1 MPEFPPDKRKRY
13 AGTCLALM
21 RAGLMFYVLLFPLG
35 IALREIGSVWVT
47 VSLLAYYA
55 LDFRDSNLAR
65 YPLKWLYAAF
75 LALIV
80 FKTLH
85 TIHFSLSWYAL
96 SHNIYKGPMLFLG
109 ALEFMRRGRDAKLL
123 AGLFAVMTF
132 YYGTAGMVEYAEQGF
147 IANKRFGNMMS
158 LALPMVLA
166 APIILRRSGAAVRWI
181 VPLAVALPGVMY
193 WAAAQARSGWIGL
206 AAACAAFAWI
216 RLGTKRTAIIFGIA
230 ALIILALSPPRM
242 NIEAIASDAR
252 WGIWSVAV
260 DIFKEYPLLGTGIN
274 TFEPAY
280 ESIGKSFDPARYDL
294 PVPHPH
300 NIYLQFLYETGLIGF
315 VIFAAFFFGQLVHA
329 IRVIRRKATRFPDPW
344 LAAATFWCASVGY
357 AVTALSAHN
366 FFRTWW
372 LGLAMTV
379 LGAAVGAAVC
389 IRREAAQKR
398 GGGA

>member
-13 AGTCLALM
+13 AGACLALM
-21 RAGLMFYVLLFPLG
+21 HAGLMFYVLLFPLG

-47 VSLLAYYA
+47 VALLAYYV

-85 TIHFSLSWYAL
+85 TIHFSLSWYAF
-96 SHNIYKGPMLFLG
+96 SHNVYKGPMLFLG

-123 AGLFAVMTF
+123 AGLFAAMTF
-132 YYGTAGMVEYAEQGF
+132 YYGAAGMVEYAG
-147 IANKRFGNMMS
+147 IGYIPNKRFGNMMS

-166 APIILRRSGAAVRWI
+166 VPVLMRGYGTALRWI

-193 WAAAQARSGWIGL
+193 WALAQARSGWIGL

-216 RLGTKRTAIIFGIA
+216 RLGTKKTVIIFTVA
-230 ALIILALSPPRM
+230 ALLIFALSPPRM
-242 NIEAIASDAR
+242 SIEAIASDAR
-252 WGIWSVAV
+252 WGIWEVAV
-260 DIFKEYPLLGTGIN
+260 DIFRQYPLLGTGIN

-280 ESIGKSFDPARYDL
+280 ESIGHAFDPARYDL

-300 NIYLQFLYETGLIGF
+300 NVYLQFLYETGLFGF
-315 VIFAAFFFGQLVHA
+315 AVFAAFLFGQLIYA

-344 LAAATFWCASVGY
+344 LTGATFWCATVGY

-379 LGAAVGAAVC
+379 FGAAVGSAAC
-389 IRREAAQKR
+389 IKRGAAEKREAR
-398 GGGA
+398 